1 MRSTQASRDIHHAT
15 GRSIVGQVV
24 RNGRARQPLRG
35 TRNIVSEVVFSGA
48 GLSSDLVPY
57 LKHLESIDASMTEIF
72 KVNLVLLEPA
82 ATEENRKNIRPVFNG
97 MVKDAL
103 NKLEAQASAGQADHA
118 DVSSQSASGNLAN
131 RATTLAPATSTSRFF
146 LSQLSV
152 EGFRGIRNEGAP
164 LVLKFDPESVNSV
177 FAQNGTG
184 KSSLYEALQYAIQG
198 SVPRLANMQA
208 SENSDSYLANL
219 FHSRGEATI
228 KLTLSPDDSTPN
240 VEVEVKRSASGQ
252 RTVTSSTNHPDPEGL
267 LKSLNQD
274 FTLLDYSTFTRFI
287 EDTALNRGRSFSSLL
302 GLSDYANFRRMLKT
316 VENTQTFRSDFAVS
330 ELEARKRQ
338 HQQGVQ
344 SSFDRFSR
352 YYAEVTGLEIIDVS
366 KSQQWSD
373 DLVNSLRRVPLLH
386 QALEGRTLAEV
397 DFTLLREEVLKAE
410 GGPERKRL
418 ETLLD
423 HRALLADVEAQDLVA
438 EQDGQAIFSALVEHE
453 ALISTTQG
461 EHVHRLNA
469 AADHFLQTEATWDTH
484 VCPLCNSSL
493 KDPIA
498 QTVEDSLASF
508 RKVTEGTEAL
518 RKNVLGSIFLNRL
531 TLLEGLSL
539 LDVQEDQKQTFR
551 AAATAGTLTKEVLKQ
566 AQDRAAALEARLVS
580 KTNEV
585 NSSITDLEQKIPP
598 SLVSL
603 TAQISAA
610 HSAQR
615 ALDDYFAATKDLD
628 ITAATLSMYDRWKT
642 FVGQAY
648 SIFSSAES
656 ELSNRTLLRLRAEYQ
671 QMFAEVMTAGDIVP
685 ELARPGTDEH
695 MTVELS
701 SFHGKQNVSARA
713 LLSESYRNALAISV
727 FLSAAASHTKTP
739 RFIVLDDATSS
750 FDSGHQYHLMEQIRT
765 RFQYPAR
772 TDGLQFIM
780 FSHDV
785 ALEKYFDR
793 LDAEPGWNHQKLQGW
808 PPLTPVTAHGQNPDR
823 LRADAE
829 RFLLAGQVQ
838 EGSGLIRQYLE
849 FVLQQIIKKVQ
860 VPVPFDLAVNDH
872 QKMVSSCLDAIV
884 YAVKIH
890 EAANQ
895 IILTTQQIADLRTR
909 HTPSIIA
916 NWVSHYGTSGASSFS
931 PPALLGVLS
940 AIDAMRRCFQYDNN
954 GKGDWR
960 FYKSLTKR

>member
-1 MRSTQASRDIHHAT
+1 
-15 GRSIVGQVV
+15 
-24 RNGRARQPLRG
+24 
-35 TRNIVSEVVFSGA
+35 VSEVIFNGA
-48 GLSSDLVPY
+48 GLSADLVPY
-57 LKHLESIDASMTEIF
+57 LQHLGSIDASMAEIL
-72 KVNLVLLEPA
+72 KANLALLEA
-82 ATEENRKNIRPVFNG
+82 VATDENRKNVRPVFNKL
-97 MVKDAL
+97 VKDAL
-103 NKLEAQASAGQADHA
+103 LKLEDQVSDDEEDPADLP
-118 DVSSQSASGNLAN
+118 DQSESGNSVTASP
-131 RATTLAPATSTSRFF
+131 TVPPATSSGRFF
-146 LSQLSV
+146 LSRLSV

-164 LVLKFDPESVNSV
+164 LVLKFDPKAVNSV

-198 SVPRLANMQA
+198 SVPRLASMQA
-208 SENSDSYLANL
+208 NENSDSYLANL
-219 FHSRGEATI
+219 FHSTGEATI
-228 KLTLSPDDSTPN
+228 KLTLTPDDGSCD

-252 RTVTSSTNHPDPEGL
+252 RIVTSPTNHSDPAGL

-302 GLSDYANFRRMLKT
+302 GLSDYANFRRMLRT
-316 VENTQTFRSDFAVS
+316 VENTQTFRGDFAVA
-330 ELEARKRQ
+330 ELEVRK
-338 HQQGVQ
+338 VQ
-344 SSFDRFSR
+344 AQEGLQSALDKFSR
-352 YYAEVTGLEIIDVS
+352 FYTEVTALEITDVS
-366 KSQQWSD
+366 KSSEWGH
-373 DLVNSLRRVPLLH
+373 DLINSLRGVPLLH
-386 QALEGRTLAEV
+386 QALEEKTLVEV

-410 GGPERKRL
+410 GGPDRKHLEMLIDQRL
-418 ETLLD
+418 LLTN
-423 HRALLADVEAQDLVA
+423 AEARNSVA
-438 EQDGQAIFSALVEHE
+438 EQDGQPLRDALLTHE
-453 ALISTTQG
+453 ALMSTSQG

-469 AADHFLQTEATWDTH
+469 AADHFLKIDATWDTH
-484 VCPLCNSSL
+484 FCPLCNSSL
-493 KDPIA
+493 ENPIA
-498 QTVEDSLASF
+498 QTVEDTLASF
-508 RKVTEGTEAL
+508 RKVNESTEAL
-518 RKNVLGSIFLNRL
+518 RKLALGSALLKRL
-531 TLLEGLSL
+531 TLLEELSL
-539 LDVQEDQKQTFR
+539 LHRQGDQKQAAIFR
-551 AAATAGTLTKEVLKQ
+551 AAATAGTLTQELLEQ
-566 AQDRAAALEARLVS
+566 AQDRVSTLEARLVS
-580 KTNEV
+580 KKNDV
-585 NSSITDLEQKIPP
+585 SRSISELEQKIPP

-610 HSAQR
+610 HAGRQ
-615 ALDDYFAATKDLD
+615 ALNDYFAAKRDLD
-628 ITAATLSMYDRWKT
+628 ATSATLSMYERWKT
-642 FVGQAY
+642 FIAQAH

-656 ELSNRTLLRLRAEYQ
+656 ELSNRTLLRLRTEYQ
-671 QMFAEVMTAGDIVP
+671 QMFAEVMSAGDIVP

-765 RFQYPAR
+765 KFQVPMR
-772 TDGLQFIM
+772 PDGLQFIL

-823 LRADAE
+823 LRSEAE
-829 RFLLAGQVQ
+829 RFLLAGQIQ

-860 VPVPFDLAVNDH
+860 VPVPLDLAVNDH
-872 QKMVSSCLDAIV
+872 QKMVSSCLEAII

-890 EAANQ
+890 EAASQ
-895 IILTTQQIADLRTR
+895 IILTTQQIADLQTR
-909 HTPSIIA
+909 HAPSIIA

-940 AIDAMRRCFQYDNN
+940 AIDAMRRCFQYDNGN
-954 GKGDWR
+954 GDWR

>member
-1 MRSTQASRDIHHAT
+1 MTDVIF
-15 GRSIVGQVV
+15 
-24 RNGRARQPLRG
+24 N
-35 TRNIVSEVVFSGA
+35 GA
-48 GLSSDLVPY
+48 GLSSDLAPY
-57 LKHLESIDASMTEIF
+57 LKHLESSDASMAKIF
-72 KVNLVLLEPA
+72 KANLALLEA
-82 ATEENRKNIRPVFNG
+82 AASEENRKTIRPIFNG
-97 MVKDAL
+97 LIKDAL
-103 NKLEAQASAGQADHA
+103 NRPETPAPEE
-118 DVSSQSASGNLAN
+118 VEEMASGTPGVLPSTVPAS
-131 RATTLAPATSTSRFF
+131 TTRFF

-164 LVLKFDPESVNSV
+164 LVLKFAPDSVNSV

-184 KSSLYEALQYAIQG
+184 KSSVYEALQYAIQG

-208 SENSDSYLANL
+208 NENSDGYLANL
-219 FHSRGEATI
+219 FHSAGEATI
-228 KLTLSPDDSTPN
+228 KLTLSSDDGTPN
-240 VEVEVKRSASGQ
+240 VEVEVKRTALGQ
-252 RTVTSSTNHPDPEGL
+252 RKVTSPTNHPDPEGL
-267 LKSLNQD
+267 LKSLSQD

-316 VENTQTFRSDFAVS
+316 VENTQTFRNDFAVP

-344 SSFDRFSR
+344 SSLDRFSR
-352 YYAEVTGLEIIDVS
+352 SYTEVTGREITDVS
-366 KSQQWSD
+366 KAQEWGAD
-373 DLVNSLRRVPLLH
+373 IVNSLRGVPLLR
-386 QALEGRTLAEV
+386 QTLACKELAEV

-410 GGPERKRL
+410 GGPERKHL
-418 ETLLD
+418 ETLID
-423 HRALLADVEAQDLVA
+423 QRALLADVESQGSV
-438 EQDGQAIFSALVEHE
+438 EQDCQALFTALEAHE

-461 EHVHRLNA
+461 EHMHRLNA
-469 AADHFLQTEATWDTH
+469 AADYFLRTEATWDTH

-493 KDPIA
+493 EDPID
-498 QTVEDSLASF
+498 QTVEASLASF
-508 RKVTEGTEAL
+508 RTVAEGTEAL
-518 RKNVLGSIFLNRL
+518 REKVLGSIFLKRL
-531 TLLEGLSL
+531 ALLEGLPL
-539 LDVQEDQKQTFR
+539 LGVEGDQKQAAPFR
-551 AAATAGTLTKEVLKQ
+551 AAAIAGTLTQEILKE
-566 AQDRAAALEARLVS
+566 AQDRLSVLETRLVS
-580 KTNEV
+580 KTSEV
-585 NSSITDLEQKIPP
+585 NRSIADLEQKIPP

-615 ALDDYFAATKDLD
+615 ALDDYFAATKELDLA
-628 ITAATLSMYDRWKT
+628 TATLSRYERWKA
-642 FVGQAY
+642 FIGQAH

-671 QMFAEVMTAGDIVP
+671 QMFAEVMSAGDIVP
-685 ELARPGTDEH
+685 ELTRPGTDEH
-695 MTVELS
+695 MTVELAR
-701 SFHGKQNVSARA
+701 FHGKQNVSARA

-772 TDGLQFIM
+772 PDGLQFIM

-808 PPLTPVTAHGQNPDR
+808 PPLTPVTTHGQNPDR
-823 LRADAE
+823 LRSEAE
-829 RFLLAGQVQ
+829 RFLLAGQLQ

-860 VPVPFDLAVNDH
+860 VPVPLDLAVNDH
-872 QKMVSSCLDAIV
+872 QKMVSSCIDAIV

-895 IILTTQQIADLRTR
+895 IILTPEQIADLRT
-909 HTPSIIA
+909 HHAPSIVA

-931 PPALLGVLS
+931 PAALLGVLN
-940 AIDAMRRCFQYDNN
+940 AIDAMRRCFQYDTN
-954 GKGDWR
+954 GNGDWR
-960 FYKSLTKR
+960 FYRSLTKR

>member
-1 MRSTQASRDIHHAT
+1 MGDEE
-15 GRSIVGQVV
+15 
-24 RNGRARQPLRG
+24 
-35 TRNIVSEVVFSGA
+35 IVSEVVFSGA
-48 GLSSDLVPY
+48 GLSSDLVQY
-57 LKHLESIDASMTEIF
+57 LKHLESVDASMARIF
-72 KVNLVLLEPA
+72 EVNLVLLESA

-97 MVKDAL
+97 IVKDSL
-103 NKLEAQASAGQADHA
+103 NKLEAQPSAGQADHA
-118 DVSSQSASGNLAN
+118 DVSSQSAPANLAN
-131 RATTLAPATSTSRFF
+131 HGSTLAPATATSRFF

-164 LVLKFDPESVNSV
+164 LVLKFDPKSVNSV

-198 SVPRLANMQA
+198 IVPRLANMQA

-228 KLTLSPDDSTPN
+228 KLTLSPDDGTPN

-252 RTVTSSTNHPDPEGL
+252 RTVTSSTNHPDPAGL
-267 LKSLNQD
+267 LRSLNQD

-316 VENTQTFRSDFAVS
+316 VENTQTFRSDFAVA
-330 ELEARKRQ
+330 ELEASKRQ
-338 HQQGVQ
+338 YQQGVQ

-352 YYAEVTGLEIIDVS
+352 YYTEVTGLEITDVS
-366 KSQQWSD
+366 KSQQWSE

-386 QALEGRTLAEV
+386 KALEDRTLAEV
-397 DFTLLREEVLKAE
+397 DFTRLREEVLKAE
-410 GGPERKRL
+410 GGADRKQL

-423 HRALLADVEAQDLVA
+423 HRALLADVEPQDSMA
-438 EQDGQAIFSALVEHE
+438 EQDSQAIFSALVEHE

-469 AADHFLQTEATWDTH
+469 AAEHFLQTEAAWNTH

-531 TLLEGLSL
+531 ALLEGLSL
-539 LDVQEDQKQTFR
+539 LDVEEDQKQIAPFR
-551 AAATAGTLTKEVLKQ
+551 AAATAGTLTQEILKQ
-566 AQDRAAALEARLVS
+566 AQDRVSTLEARLVS
-580 KTNEV
+580 KMNEV
-585 NSSITDLEQKIPP
+585 NSSITDLEQRIPP

-615 ALDDYFAATKDLD
+615 ALDDYFAATTDLD
-628 ITAATLSMYDRWKT
+628 VTVATLSMYDRWKS
-642 FVGQAY
+642 FVGQAH

-772 TDGLQFIM
+772 SDGLQFIM

-895 IILTTQQIADLRTR
+895 IVLTTQQIADLRTR
-909 HTPSIIA
+909 HAPSIIA

-954 GKGDWR
+954 GNGDWR
-960 FYKSLTKR
+960 FYKSLTRR